1 MAFPMD
7 SPSPPLRSGRVLFT
21 AAPSPISL
29 VPSRSSQDVV
39 ELGVATVAVVAVVA
53 VALSAAPGSESYG
66 VTDGISMGRNAK
78 EFSRGG
84 RNRKMG
90 TSIDSG

>member
-29 VPSRSSQDVV
+29 VPSRSSEDVV
-39 ELGVATVAVVAVVA
+39 ELGVATVAVVA

-66 VTDGISMGRNAK
+66 VTEGMSRGRNAK